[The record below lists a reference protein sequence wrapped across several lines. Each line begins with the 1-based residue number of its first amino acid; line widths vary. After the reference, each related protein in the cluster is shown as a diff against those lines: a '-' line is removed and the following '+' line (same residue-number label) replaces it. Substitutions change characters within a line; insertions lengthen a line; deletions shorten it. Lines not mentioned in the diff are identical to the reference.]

1 MYYGYARVSTQEQ
14 NDTSI
19 EVQLEFLKH
28 QSEELGE
35 QFVPKYEKAS
45 GKDIE
50 GRSVFKSLLISL
62 KFGDILGVYDNSR
75 LGRNTEENLR
85 IINDLTKRGVKVQIS
100 GRFVNPDN
108 PQDEL
113 MFTIES
119 SISTYQRKVQ
129 LDKSKAG
136 IKQAKENGDWILRGD
151 MYGWDIVRKNGKTII
166 TINEHEANVIRFIFN
181 EYVKG
186 KSCYEVFVELRN
198 QNITLSKSE
207 ISACQVRRILLKPI
221 YMGYYFRE
229 TGDWKKIHTMTKESA
244 KERLIKSNF
253 YPPIVSE
260 DLWWSVFD
268 SWKSVKR
275 LRSQQFEYRYSNYEL
290 SSILKCGYCGA
301 GYVHSYSKA
310 KRTVSEYYVCN
321 VHRKDCT
328 HGPIRPYKLIAFE
341 TIMRFTFIATF
352 LAGDEVTSFFTEKQN
367 ELLQDTEVIRTEIK
381 EIEKEI
387 KDIDTKQQRLIDAIE
402 GGIIDLSTVKDRLKS
417 LTEEN
422 QKLQNRKDALTKS
435 ILLQTTEIDDL
446 AEEMSRDVVD
456 EFIHSSLA
464 HRRDLYQR
472 YLSYAKVYD
481 GSLEVEYINGKKF
494 RIFHCDPKQKRIK
507 PQKFLMFYKDTLQGD
522 GEIDIKNG
530 KVEFKPK
537 DIGPE
542 TSDEDRVF
550 YEYFNKEILKME
562 EKIAECLQICS
573 QTTVE

>member
-35 QFVPKYEKAS
+35 QFISKYEKAS

-50 GRSVFKSLLISL
+50 GRNVFKSLLISL

-166 TINEHEANVIRFIFN
+166 TINEHQANVVRFIFN

-198 QNITLSKSE
+198 QNITLGKSE
-207 ISACQVRRILLKPI
+207 ISACQVRRILLKPL

-229 TGDWKKIHTMTKESA
+229 TGDWKKIHTMTKETA

-275 LRSQQFEYRYSNYEL
+275 LKAQQFEYRYSNYEL

-301 GYVHSYSKA
+301 GYVHSYGKG
-310 KRTVSEYYVCN
+310 THTTSEYYICN

-341 TIMRFTFIATF
+341 VLMRFTFITTF
-352 LAGDEVTSFFTEKQN
+352 LAGDEVLSFFTEKQN
-367 ELLQDTEVIRTEIK
+367 ELLKDTEVIRAEIK
-381 EIEKEI
+381 ETEKKI
-387 KDIDTKQQRLIDAIE
+387 KDIETKQQRLIDAIE
-402 GGIIDLSTVKDRLKS
+402 GGIIDLSTIKDRLKS
-417 LTEEN
+417 YTEEK
-422 QKLQNRKDALTKS
+422 QKLETRKEWLMN
-435 ILLQTTEIDDL
+435 L
-446 AEEMSRDVVD
+446 
-456 EFIHSSLA
+456 FIP
-464 HRRDLYQR
+464 R
-472 YLSYAKVYD
+472 
-481 GSLEVEYINGKKF
+481 
-494 RIFHCDPKQKRIK
+494 
-507 PQKFLMFYKDTLQGD
+507 
-522 GEIDIKNG
+522 
-530 KVEFKPK
+530 
-537 DIGPE
+537 
-542 TSDEDRVF
+542 
-550 YEYFNKEILKME
+550 
-562 EKIAECLQICS
+562 
-573 QTTVE
+573 